1 MSCTMTR
8 TQELTASATGGHG
21 VRQVAQSLV
30 VLGVAVCALAG
41 CTSSQGVAAPVSTA
55 AVTRSESTSTTAA
68 LPSVTTS
75 SSKPSSSVTTPAPGP
90 AVGTALAAAINDL
103 SSKKRNVA
111 SLDAARKQLQA
122 GNDALGQARTAVTA
136 IRSAVYGSSRNCT
149 AASAQNGIVRA
160 RTGVAVG
167 SANVVIN
174 GLVSRRAQ
182 LAALAQAATTV
193 ERQVAAQRSTL
204 AALPDVRAAVAL
216 ARSTVTAESAAT
228 DKVTQAAAAL
238 RTNAA
243 QVSASGSQI
252 LSKTC

>member
-1 MSCTMTR
+1 MKR
-8 TQELTASATGGHG
+8 THTLTASATGGQG
-21 VRQVAQSLV
+21 VRQVAQGLV
-30 VLGVAVCALAG
+30 VLGATVCTLAG
-41 CTSSQGVAAPVSTA
+41 CTSSQGVAAPIPSA
-55 AVTRSESTSTTAA
+55 AVTRSASPSTTAP
-68 LPSVTTS
+68 LPSMTTS
-75 SSKPSSSVTTPAPGP
+75 TSKPSSSVTTPAPGP

-103 SSKKRNVA
+103 SNKKRNVV
-111 SLDAARKQLQA
+111 SLDGSRKQLQV

-136 IRSAVYGSSRNCT
+136 IRSAVYGSSRNCP

-160 RTGVAVG
+160 RTGVAVD

-182 LAALAQAATTV
+182 LAALAQAASTV
-193 ERQVAAQRSTL
+193 ERQVAAQGSTI
-204 AALPDVRAAVAL
+204 AALPDVRAAVGL

-238 RTNAA
+238 RANAA

-252 LSKTC
+252 LAKTC